1 MQNRAM
7 WSCSHPMRRLLLPA
21 LLTASLGGPARSIAQ
36 ASPPSLPAPPPAAH
50 MAGAEPTLTLA
61 TGTDERSSDGRWLRR
76 VFTEAL
82 RRLGWRLEVQEMPAR
97 RAELAL
103 QRGEVDGEMVR
114 TAAYGEQ
121 HPELQR
127 VDTPLMHAS
136 FGIYGT
142 GAAGR
147 PQSLE
152 DLRQAEG
159 AVIYRRGV
167 VVCEQRLRE
176 LLPPERLVEI
186 SAADNAVR
194 MLARGRARF
203 VCDMDSTFSLS
214 LAHLGDTRS
223 PPLHRLFELGSPM
236 PLYPYLHARHAAL
249 APRLA
254 AMLQTL
260 RAEGWLTPAPNR
272 APAGR

>member
-1 MQNRAM
+1 MQN
-7 WSCSHPMRRLLLPA
+7 PGMRPRTPLLRRMLLPA
-21 LLTASLGGPARSIAQ
+21 LLVLALASSVSVAGA
-36 ASPPSLPAPPPAAH
+36 ASPSTPAAS
-50 MAGAEPTLTLA
+50 AAASEPTLSLA
-61 TGTDERSSDGRWLRR
+61 TGTDAQSSDGRWLRR
-76 VFTEAL
+76 IFTEAL
-82 RRLGWRLEVQEMPAR
+82 RRLGWRLVVQEMPAR
-97 RAELAL
+97 RAELAM

-114 TAAYGEQ
+114 TGAYGEL

-127 VDTPLMHAS
+127 VDAPLMQAS

-142 GAAGR
+142 GTSGR
-147 PQSLE
+147 PQTLDE
-152 DLRQAEG
+152 LRRTEG
-159 AVIYRRGV
+159 VVIYRRGV

-203 VCDMDSTFSLS
+203 VCDMDSTFVLS
-214 LAHLGDTRS
+214 LAHLGETRS

-236 PLYPYLHARHAAL
+236 ALYPYLHARHAAL

-254 AMLQTL
+254 ATLQAM
-260 RAEGWLTPAPNR
+260 RAEGWLTPAPN
-272 APAGR
+272 ASAVGH